1 MIKEEIKTKILNT
14 IQKVTGVDIT
24 TKTRKYEFIEARM
37 IYYKLLRDRGY
48 SLQEIGDTLD
58 KNHATVLHGINVF
71 NDIKDYDKDLMEKYS
86 AAIQLLAGEKISKY
100 VTTEELTVGFG
111 NWHNIFIYCF
121 LSIVFVTAHSVL
133 FLFANNLKLF
143 LSLVVRYLSFQLLL
157 GI

>member
-71 NDIKDYDKDLMEKYS
+71 NDIKDYDKDLREKYS

-100 VTTEELTVGFG
+100 ITPDEYAVEFAYWLLKDSDLVIIDVKDLLNEFKKEVGYDTTT
-111 NWHNIFIYCF
+111 I
-121 LSIVFVTAHSVL
+121 
-133 FLFANNLKLF
+133 K
-143 LSLVVRYLSFQLLL
+143 YL
-157 GI
+157 

>member
-100 VTTEELTVGFG
+100 VTADEYAVEFAYWLLKDSDLVIIDIKDLLTQFKKEVGYDTTTIK
-111 NWHNIFIYCF
+111 HI
-121 LSIVFVTAHSVL
+121 
-133 FLFANNLKLF
+133 
-143 LSLVVRYLSFQLLL
+143 
-157 GI
+157 

>member
-71 NDIKDYDKDLMEKYS
+71 NDIKDYDKDLREKYS

-100 VTTEELTVGFG
+100 ITPDEYAVE
-111 NWHNIFIYCF
+111 
-121 LSIVFVTAHSVL
+121 
-133 FLFANNLKLF
+133 FAEWLKLKTTPED
-143 LSLVVRYLSFQLLL
+143 YYYKTIKNLLNEFKKEV
-157 GI
+157 GYDTTTIKHI

>member
-86 AAIQLLAGEKISKY
+86 AAIQLLAGVKINKY
-100 VTTEELTVGFG
+100 VTADEYALEFAYWLLKDSDLVIIDIKDLLTEFKKEVGYDTTTIK
-111 NWHNIFIYCF
+111 HI
-121 LSIVFVTAHSVL
+121 
-133 FLFANNLKLF
+133 
-143 LSLVVRYLSFQLLL
+143 
-157 GI
+157 

>member
-86 AAIQLLAGEKISKY
+86 AAIQLLAGEKIDKYISKDDFAIDFADWIRVCILKRRSY
-100 VTTEELTVGFG
+100 DFENIEKLLQIYKEEAG
-111 NWHNIFIYCF
+111 YE
-121 LSIVFVTAHSVL
+121 
-133 FLFANNLKLF
+133 
-143 LSLVVRYLSFQLLL
+143 
-157 GI
+157 

>member
-71 NDIKDYDKDLMEKYS
+71 NDIKDYDKDLREKYS

-100 VTTEELTVGFG
+100 ITADEYAVEFAHWLLKEQDNYIIDIQDLLTEFKKEAGYDS
-111 NWHNIFIYCF
+111 NAIKHI
-121 LSIVFVTAHSVL
+121 
-133 FLFANNLKLF
+133 
-143 LSLVVRYLSFQLLL
+143 
-157 GI
+157 

>member
-71 NDIKDYDKDLMEKYS
+71 NDIKDYDKDLREKYS

-100 VTTEELTVGFG
+100 VTADEYAVEFAYWLLKDSDLVIIDIKDLLTEFKKEVGYDTTTIK
-111 NWHNIFIYCF
+111 HI
-121 LSIVFVTAHSVL
+121 
-133 FLFANNLKLF
+133 
-143 LSLVVRYLSFQLLL
+143 
-157 GI
+157 

>member
-1 MIKEEIKTKILNT
+1 MIKEEIKNKILNT

-100 VTTEELTVGFG
+100 VTADEYALEFAEWLLKDSDLVIIDIKDLLTEFKKEVGYDTTTIK
-111 NWHNIFIYCF
+111 HI
-121 LSIVFVTAHSVL
+121 
-133 FLFANNLKLF
+133 
-143 LSLVVRYLSFQLLL
+143 
-157 GI
+157 

>member
-100 VTTEELTVGFG
+100 VTADEYAVEFAYWLLKDSDLVIIDIKDLLTKFKKEVG
-111 NWHNIFIYCF
+111 YEC
-121 LSIVFVTAHSVL
+121 T
-133 FLFANNLKLF
+133 KL
-143 LSLVVRYLSFQLLL
+143 
-157 GI
+157 I

>member
-86 AAIQLLAGEKISKY
+86 AAIQLLAGVKINKY
-100 VTTEELTVGFG
+100 VTADEYALEFAKWLLKDSDLVIIDIKDLLTQFKKEVGYDTTTIK
-111 NWHNIFIYCF
+111 HI
-121 LSIVFVTAHSVL
+121 
-133 FLFANNLKLF
+133 
-143 LSLVVRYLSFQLLL
+143 
-157 GI
+157 

>member
-1 MIKEEIKTKILNT
+1 MIKEEIKNKILNT

-71 NDIKDYDKDLMEKYS
+71 NDIKDYDKDLREKYS

-100 VTTEELTVGFG
+100 VTADEYAVEFAYWLLKDSDLVIIDIKDLLTEFKKEVG
-111 NWHNIFIYCF
+111 YEC
-121 LSIVFVTAHSVL
+121 T
-133 FLFANNLKLF
+133 KL
-143 LSLVVRYLSFQLLL
+143 
-157 GI
+157 I

>member
-71 NDIKDYDKDLMEKYS
+71 NDIKDYDKDLREKYS
-86 AAIQLLAGEKISKY
+86 EAIQLLAGEKISKY
-100 VTTEELTVGFG
+100 VTADEYAVEFAYWLLKDSDLVIIDIKDLLTEFKKEVGYDTTTIK
-111 NWHNIFIYCF
+111 HI
-121 LSIVFVTAHSVL
+121 
-133 FLFANNLKLF
+133 
-143 LSLVVRYLSFQLLL
+143 
-157 GI
+157 

>member
-71 NDIKDYDKDLMEKYS
+71 NDIKDYDKDLREKYS

-100 VTTEELTVGFG
+100 VTADEYAVEFAYWLLKDSDLVIIDIKDLLTEFKKEVG
-111 NWHNIFIYCF
+111 YEC
-121 LSIVFVTAHSVL
+121 T
-133 FLFANNLKLF
+133 KL
-143 LSLVVRYLSFQLLL
+143 
-157 GI
+157 I

>member
-1 MIKEEIKTKILNT
+1 MIKVEIKNKILNT

-100 VTTEELTVGFG
+100 VTADEYAVEFAYWLLKDSDLVIIDIKDLLTEFKKEVG
-111 NWHNIFIYCF
+111 YEC
-121 LSIVFVTAHSVL
+121 T
-133 FLFANNLKLF
+133 KL
-143 LSLVVRYLSFQLLL
+143 V
-157 GI
+157 

>member
-1 MIKEEIKTKILNT
+1 MIKVEIKNKILNT

-71 NDIKDYDKDLMEKYS
+71 NDIKDYDKDLREKYS

-100 VTTEELTVGFG
+100 VTADEYAVEFAYWLLKDSDLVIIDIKDLLTEFNKEVG
-111 NWHNIFIYCF
+111 YEC
-121 LSIVFVTAHSVL
+121 T
-133 FLFANNLKLF
+133 KL
-143 LSLVVRYLSFQLLL
+143 
-157 GI
+157 I

>member
-100 VTTEELTVGFG
+100 ITPDEYAVEFAEWLLKDSDLVIIDVKDLLKEFKKEVGYDTTT
-111 NWHNIFIYCF
+111 I
-121 LSIVFVTAHSVL
+121 
-133 FLFANNLKLF
+133 K
-143 LSLVVRYLSFQLLL
+143 YL
-157 GI
+157 

>member
-100 VTTEELTVGFG
+100 ITPDEYAIEFAHWLLKEQENYIIDIKELLTEFKKEVGYDTTT
-111 NWHNIFIYCF
+111 I
-121 LSIVFVTAHSVL
+121 
-133 FLFANNLKLF
+133 K
-143 LSLVVRYLSFQLLL
+143 YL
-157 GI
+157 

>member
-1 MIKEEIKTKILNT
+1 MIKEEIKNKILNT

-111 NWHNIFIYCF
+111 NW
-121 LSIVFVTAHSVL
+121 LLMLGKELPVTLEVYQQFKKEAGYEC
-133 FLFANNLKLF
+133 A
-143 LSLVVRYLSFQLLL
+143 
-157 GI
+157 

>member
-100 VTTEELTVGFG
+100 VTADEYAVEFAHWLLKEQENYIIDIQDLLTQFKKEVGYDS
-111 NWHNIFIYCF
+111 N
-121 LSIVFVTAHSVL
+121 SIKH
-133 FLFANNLKLF
+133 
-143 LSLVVRYLSFQLLL
+143 
-157 GI
+157 I

>member
-86 AAIQLLAGEKISKY
+86 EAIQLLAGEKISKY
-100 VTTEELTVGFG
+100 VTADEYAVEFAEWLKIKTTPEDYYYKTIQDLLTEFKKEVGYDS
-111 NWHNIFIYCF
+111 N
-121 LSIVFVTAHSVL
+121 SIKH
-133 FLFANNLKLF
+133 
-143 LSLVVRYLSFQLLL
+143 
-157 GI
+157 I

>member
-58 KNHATVLHGINVF
+58 KNHATVLHAINVF
-71 NDIKDYDKDLMEKYS
+71 EDIIEYDKDLAEKYS
-86 AAIQLLAGEKISKY
+86 ESIQLLAGEKIDKYISKDDFAIEFAEW
-100 VTTEELTVGFG
+100 VMNNCDEFPIIDQKLILK
-111 NWHNIFIYCF
+111 IFKKEAGYE
-121 LSIVFVTAHSVL
+121 
-133 FLFANNLKLF
+133 
-143 LSLVVRYLSFQLLL
+143 
-157 GI
+157 

>member
-100 VTTEELTVGFG
+100 VTADEYAVEFAYWLLKDSDLVIIDIKDLLTEFKKEVGYDTTTIK
-111 NWHNIFIYCF
+111 HI
-121 LSIVFVTAHSVL
+121 
-133 FLFANNLKLF
+133 
-143 LSLVVRYLSFQLLL
+143 
-157 GI
+157 

>member
-58 KNHATVLHGINVF
+58 KNHATVLHAINVF
-71 NDIKDYDKDLMEKYS
+71 EDIIEYDKDLVEKYS
-86 AAIQLLAGEKISKY
+86 AAIQLLAGEKIDKY
-100 VTTEELTVGFG
+100 ITKDDFAIEFAEWCDG
-111 NWHNIFIYCF
+111 NVFEGDSYREALQIFKKEAGYE
-121 LSIVFVTAHSVL
+121 
-133 FLFANNLKLF
+133 
-143 LSLVVRYLSFQLLL
+143 
-157 GI
+157 

>member
-100 VTTEELTVGFG
+100 VTADEYAVEFAEWLKIKTTPEDYYYKTIQDLLTEFKKEVGYDS
-111 NWHNIFIYCF
+111 N
-121 LSIVFVTAHSVL
+121 SIKH
-133 FLFANNLKLF
+133 
-143 LSLVVRYLSFQLLL
+143 
-157 GI
+157 I

>member
-100 VTTEELTVGFG
+100 ITPDEYAVE
-111 NWHNIFIYCF
+111 
-121 LSIVFVTAHSVL
+121 
-133 FLFANNLKLF
+133 FAEWLKLKTTPEDYYYKTIKNLLNEF
-143 LSLVVRYLSFQLLL
+143 KKEVGYDTATIKYL
-157 GI
+157 

>member
-1 MIKEEIKTKILNT
+1 MIKVEIKNKILNT

-100 VTTEELTVGFG
+100 VTADEYAVEFAYWLLKDSDLVIIDIKDLLTEFKKEVGYDTTTIK
-111 NWHNIFIYCF
+111 HI
-121 LSIVFVTAHSVL
+121 
-133 FLFANNLKLF
+133 
-143 LSLVVRYLSFQLLL
+143 
-157 GI
+157 

>member
-1 MIKEEIKTKILNT
+1 MIKEEIKNKILNT

-111 NWHNIFIYCF
+111 NW
-121 LSIVFVTAHSVL
+121 LLTLGKELPVTLELYQQFKKEAG
-133 FLFANNLKLF
+133 
-143 LSLVVRYLSFQLLL
+143 YECT
-157 GI
+157 

>member
-100 VTTEELTVGFG
+100 ITPDEYAVEFAEWLLKDSDLVIIDVKDLLKEFKKEVGYDITT
-111 NWHNIFIYCF
+111 I
-121 LSIVFVTAHSVL
+121 
-133 FLFANNLKLF
+133 K
-143 LSLVVRYLSFQLLL
+143 YL
-157 GI
+157 

>member
-100 VTTEELTVGFG
+100 VTADEYAVEFAEWLLKDSDLVIIDIKDLLTEFKKEVGYDTTTIK
-111 NWHNIFIYCF
+111 HI
-121 LSIVFVTAHSVL
+121 
-133 FLFANNLKLF
+133 
-143 LSLVVRYLSFQLLL
+143 
-157 GI
+157 

>member
-100 VTTEELTVGFG
+100 VTADEYAVEFAYWLLKDSDLVIIDVKDLLKEFKKEVG
-111 NWHNIFIYCF
+111 YEC
-121 LSIVFVTAHSVL
+121 T
-133 FLFANNLKLF
+133 KL
-143 LSLVVRYLSFQLLL
+143 
-157 GI
+157 I

>member
-14 IQKVTGVDIT
+14 IKKVTGVDIT

-100 VTTEELTVGFG
+100 VTADEYAVEFAHWLLKEQENYIIDIQDLLTQFKKEVG
-111 NWHNIFIYCF
+111 YEC
-121 LSIVFVTAHSVL
+121 T
-133 FLFANNLKLF
+133 KL
-143 LSLVVRYLSFQLLL
+143 
-157 GI
+157 I

>member
-1 MIKEEIKTKILNT
+1 MIKVEIKNKILNT

-71 NDIKDYDKDLMEKYS
+71 NDIKDYDKDLREKYS

-100 VTTEELTVGFG
+100 VTADEYAVEFAYWLLKDSDLVIIDIKDLLTQFKKEVG
-111 NWHNIFIYCF
+111 YEC
-121 LSIVFVTAHSVL
+121 T
-133 FLFANNLKLF
+133 KL
-143 LSLVVRYLSFQLLL
+143 
-157 GI
+157 I

>member
-1 MIKEEIKTKILNT
+1 MIKVEIKNKILNT

-71 NDIKDYDKDLMEKYS
+71 NDIKDYDKDLMKKYS
-86 AAIQLLAGEKISKY
+86 AAIQLLAGVKINKY
-100 VTTEELTVGFG
+100 VTADEYALEFAKWLLKDSDLVIIDIKDLLTQFKKEVGYDTTTIK
-111 NWHNIFIYCF
+111 HI
-121 LSIVFVTAHSVL
+121 
-133 FLFANNLKLF
+133 
-143 LSLVVRYLSFQLLL
+143 
-157 GI
+157 

>member
-1 MIKEEIKTKILNT
+1 MIKVEIKTKILNT

-100 VTTEELTVGFG
+100 ITPDEYAVEFAEWLLKDSDLVIIDIKDLLTEFKKEVGYDTTTIK
-111 NWHNIFIYCF
+111 HI
-121 LSIVFVTAHSVL
+121 
-133 FLFANNLKLF
+133 
-143 LSLVVRYLSFQLLL
+143 
-157 GI
+157 